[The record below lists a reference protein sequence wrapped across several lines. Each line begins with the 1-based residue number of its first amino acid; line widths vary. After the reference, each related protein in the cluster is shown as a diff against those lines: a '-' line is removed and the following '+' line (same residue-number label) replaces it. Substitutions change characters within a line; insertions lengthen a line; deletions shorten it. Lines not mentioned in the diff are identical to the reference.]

1 MSEATTDQPLYLPI
15 ALAVAWPVTFF
26 LVWAG
31 LVDLFGFLGP
41 YLVLMLWL
49 TSAVACFIM
58 AFVVIEKKA
67 WRRRLS
73 TLILPLSALV
83 IFSVGTLAAPS
94 FDLFSPAA
102 RALADRVHF
111 IIMRPTYITEISR
124 LPSDV
129 RLIVYNWGG
138 QFLHSRGIVYDES
151 DEIASTVKS
160 EAWKKRAARTDLAC
174 PFGYTSLGDHFYFVS
189 FDC

>member
-1 MSEATTDQPLYLPI
+1 MSEATTDRALHWPI

-26 LVWAG
+26 LVWVG

-58 AFVVIEKKA
+58 AFAAIENKA

-73 TLILPLSALV
+73 VLMVPLSAFV
-83 IFSVGTLAAPS
+83 IFSVATLAAPS

-111 IIMRPTYITEISR
+111 IIVRPIYLREISR
-124 LPSDV
+124 IPSDQ

-138 QFLHSRGIVYDES
+138 EFLHSRGIVYDDS

-160 EAWKKRAARTDLAC
+160 EAWKKRAARTDLVC
-174 PFGYTSLGDHFYFVS
+174 PFGFRSLGDHFYFVN